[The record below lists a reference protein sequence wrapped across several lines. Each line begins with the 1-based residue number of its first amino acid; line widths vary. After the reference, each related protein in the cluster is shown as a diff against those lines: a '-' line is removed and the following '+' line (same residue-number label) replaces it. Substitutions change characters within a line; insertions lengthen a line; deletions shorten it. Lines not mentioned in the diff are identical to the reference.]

1 MYAWLLVGADGWVL
15 MWYQEG
21 RTLLW
26 WAASKG
32 RTEVMAVL
40 LAHDADVEAP
50 DKVRVALPAEPV
62 PVTAGSNQ
70 PCQKSELTLCGVKMV
85 RCY

>member
-1 MYAWLLVGADGWVL
+1 MWLAALGAGTSIS
-15 MWYQEG
+15 G
-21 RTLLW
+21 ASTF
-26 WAASKG
+26 AAAAATRFGTSDFQK
-32 RTEVMAVL
+32 VMAVL

>member
-15 MWYQEG
+15 MGYQEG

-32 RTEVMAVL
+32 RTEVMADRHLMEMCKFLWKMVL
-40 LAHDADVEAP
+40 LATS
-50 DKVRVALPAEPV
+50 KCQSLRYS
-62 PVTAGSNQ
+62 TA
-70 PCQKSELTLCGVKMV
+70 T
-85 RCY
+85 